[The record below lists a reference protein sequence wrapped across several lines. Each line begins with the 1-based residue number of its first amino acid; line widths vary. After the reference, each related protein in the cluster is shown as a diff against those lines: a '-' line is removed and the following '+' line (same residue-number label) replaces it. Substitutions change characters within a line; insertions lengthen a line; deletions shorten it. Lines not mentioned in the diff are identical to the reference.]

1 MKPMKIRELAR
12 EIQLRFKDDDIPA
25 LAAQLTYHLIL
36 AFFPF
41 LIFLIT
47 LVACTPVTKNDVLSI
62 LYYILPSNTYTIVF
76 DLIQQSVPL
85 RSMTLLPIGM
95 ITALWIASGGVTALI
110 RGLNKAYDEKE
121 KRPFWKLRGISALFT
136 IGLVLAIILSISMLV
151 FGKVLG
157 EYVFNY
163 LGITNLFGA
172 AWNIIRYII
181 TLAFLTL
188 IFIFLYRY
196 LPHRQLNLKEALPGS
211 IFSTVGWV
219 LVSAAFSF
227 YVNNFGSFTNMYG
240 NIGGIILLLLW
251 LYWINIII
259 LLGGEIN
266 AALTFNKNSI

>member
-1 MKPMKIRELAR
+1 LKPLKIRELAR
-12 EIQLRFKDDDIPA
+12 EIRHRFKDDDIPA

-47 LVACTPVTKNDVLSI
+47 LVACTPITKNDVLGT
-62 LYYILPSNTYTIVF
+62 LYHILPSNTYTIVF

-121 KRPFWKLRGISALFT
+121 KRPFWKLKGISALFT

-151 FGKVLG
+151 FGKMLG

-196 LPHRQLNLKEALPGS
+196 LPHRRLNLREALPGS

>member
-1 MKPMKIRELAR
+1 LKPMKIRELAR

-110 RGLNKAYDEKE
+110 RGLNKAFDEKE

>member
-1 MKPMKIRELAR
+1 LKSIKFRALAR
-12 EIQLRFKDDDIPA
+12 EIRFRFKGDDIPA

-47 LVACTPVTKNDVLSI
+47 LVACTPITKDDVLSA
-62 LYYILPSNTYTIVF
+62 LYHILPSNTYKIVF
-76 DLIQQSVPL
+76 DLIQQSVPS
-85 RSMTLLPIGM
+85 RSSTLLPIGM
-95 ITALWIASGGVTALI
+95 ITALWVASGGVTALI
-110 RGLNKAYDEKE
+110 RGLNKAYDEEE
-121 KRPFWKLRGISALFT
+121 KRSFWKLKGISALFT
-136 IGLVLAIILSISMLV
+136 IGLVLAILISISMLV
-151 FGKVLG
+151 FGKMLG

-163 LGITNLFGA
+163 LGVTNLFGA

-196 LPHRQLNLKEALPGS
+196 LPHRQLNLKETLPGS
-211 IFSTVGWV
+211 IFSTVGWI
-219 LVSAAFSF
+219 LVSSAFSF
-227 YVNNFGSFTNMYG
+227 YVNNFGSFANMYG

-266 AALTFNKNSI
+266 AALTTSKNRT

>member
-1 MKPMKIRELAR
+1 MKPLKIRELAR
-12 EIQLRFKDDDIPA
+12 EIRHRFKDDDIPA

-47 LVACTPVTKNDVLSI
+47 LVACTPITKNDVLGT
-62 LYYILPSNTYTIVF
+62 LYHILPSNTYTIVF

-121 KRPFWKLRGISALFT
+121 KRPFWKLKGISALFT

-151 FGKVLG
+151 FGKMLG

-196 LPHRQLNLKEALPGS
+196 LPHRRLNLREALPGS

-219 LVSAAFSF
+219 LVSASF
-227 YVNNFGSFTNMYG
+227 
-240 NIGGIILLLLW
+240 LLC
-251 LYWINIII
+251 
-259 LLGGEIN
+259 
-266 AALTFNKNSI
+266 

>member
-1 MKPMKIRELAR
+1 LKPMKIRELAR

-121 KRPFWKLRGISALFT
+121 KRPFWKLKGISALFT